1 MYFGERTFQ
10 DMQSWQKIIGKTY
23 FQKNERNK
31 DEYRTIYMK
40 YNPFAGKVQA
50 MYSNF
55 VNGNP
60 PDGMEEVNPRLLSA
74 ITTMQSTKP
83 EFFQRINTMLINL
96 KLTKVDEAKL
106 REVIRQRR
114 RPFTQADVK
123 QFFMDALNRAYVS

>member
-23 FQKNERNK
+23 FQKNENNK

-83 EFFQRINTMLINL
+83 EFF
-96 KLTKVDEAKL
+96 
-106 REVIRQRR
+106 
-114 RPFTQADVK
+114 
-123 QFFMDALNRAYVS
+123 